1 MAIRYSRRQLVKLIT
16 ASALVPGIVRAKQK
30 VSLISGVRLPNGK
43 HASVG
48 LSDDFEV
55 EWMAQLPSR
64 GHMAAYSPLTNHVA
78 AFARRPNRF
87 LVILDKDTGQLCYQ
101 LEAQRGRHFYG
112 HGAFSLDGRFL
123 LTTENDLETL
133 EGVIGVYD
141 ATRRYVRVGEF
152 PSHGDGPHDIRR
164 LRGAD
169 LFVVANGGL
178 QTHPNSGRTVLNLDS
193 MQSNLSYL
201 DINGRLVNQNRLD
214 HSYCRASIRHLS
226 VMTDN
231 RVAFG
236 MQWQGD
242 RLASPALVG
251 IDSRELGPS
260 LLGQSHQGR
269 LMHGYI
275 GSVASHPK
283 SDEVGFSSPRAGCVE
298 IYSSQGRLIRRVT
311 QDDVCGLAVTDNRW
325 VASSGTGLVFD
336 LFEPTHSVLQS
347 FQFDNHLLAIS

>member
-1 MAIRYSRRQLVKLIT
+1 MAISYSRRQLVKLIT

-30 VSLISGVRLPNGK
+30 VSLISSVRLPNGK
-43 HASVG
+43 YASVG

-55 EWMAQLPSR
+55 EWIAPLPSR
-64 GHMAAYSPLTNHVA
+64 GHMAAYNALTNHVA

-87 LVILDKDTGQLCYQ
+87 LLIFDKDTGQLCYQ
-101 LEAQRGRHFYG
+101 LEAQRERHFYG
-112 HGAFSLDGRFL
+112 HGAFCLDGRFL

-133 EGVIGVYD
+133 KGVVGVYD
-141 ATRRYVRVGEF
+141 ATRGYVRVGEF

-164 LRGAD
+164 LRDTD
-169 LFVVANGGL
+169 LYVVANGGL
-178 QTHPNSGRTVLNLDS
+178 QTHPDSGRTVLNLDS

-201 DINGRLVNQNRLD
+201 DINGQLIKQNRLD
-214 HSYCRASIRHLS
+214 HSYRHASIRHLS
-226 VMTDN
+226 VMADN

-242 RLASPALVG
+242 RLASPALIG

-260 LLGQSHQGR
+260 LLGQSNQGR

-275 GSVASHPK
+275 GSVACHPK
-283 SDEVGFSSPRAGCVE
+283 NDEVGFSSPRAGRVE
-298 IYSSQGRLIRRVT
+298 VYSSAGKLIHSTT
-311 QDDVCGLAVTDNRW
+311 QSDVCGLAVTNKRW

-336 LFEPTHSVLQS
+336 IFEPSRSVS
-347 FQFDNHLLAIS
+347 HPFQFDNHLFAIS